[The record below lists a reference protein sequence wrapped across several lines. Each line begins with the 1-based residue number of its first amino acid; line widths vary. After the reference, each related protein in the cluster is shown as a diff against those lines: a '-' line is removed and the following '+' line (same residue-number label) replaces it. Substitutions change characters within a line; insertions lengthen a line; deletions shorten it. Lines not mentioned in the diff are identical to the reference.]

1 MELDEDRPFSFDLL
15 TDVHWAKNGL
25 DAYVT
30 LSHEVEN
37 MLDVKEREI
46 DEKFVAAMKH
56 VDKEEE
62 EFVAGSFALEL
73 RNYEST
79 FRYLQR
85 EAMFLTLYNYFENL
99 LNKLAKAVGEE
110 IKSRVK
116 LTDIHGK
123 GVERA
128 LLYLNRVSQF
138 EFKSAQAEKVLTEIR
153 GANQLRN
160 VIVHAGA
167 VLPAAAKEH
176 VNQFVTAH
184 PHMEGKPGNDVLLQR
199 DFVPAFAEI
208 LGQFFDRLHDEM
220 QDYMDRTWRLADT
233 SDKSPK

>member
-1 MELDEDRPFSFDLL
+1 MELNEDRPFSFELL

-25 DAYVT
+25 DAYVA
-30 LSHEVEN
+30 LAHEVEN
-37 MLDVKEREI
+37 MLDVKQRDI
-46 DEKFVAAMKH
+46 GEKFVEAMKD

-73 RNYEST
+73 RDYEST

-99 LNKLAKAVGEE
+99 LNKLAKSIGEE

-116 LTDIHGK
+116 LSDIQGK

-128 LLYLNRVSQF
+128 LLYLNRVSHF
-138 EFKSAQAEKVLTEIR
+138 EFKGVQSEKVLSEIR

-167 VLPAAAKEH
+167 VLPVAAKDH
-176 VNQFVTAH
+176 VNQYVAAH
-184 PHMEGKPGNDVLLQR
+184 PHLEGKPGKDVLLQR
-199 DFVPAFAEI
+199 DFVPSFAET

-220 QDYMDRTWRLADT
+220 QAYMDRTWRL
-233 SDKSPK
+233 SDSPDKP

>member
-1 MELDEDRPFSFDLL
+1 
-15 TDVHWAKNGL
+15 
-25 DAYVT
+25 
-30 LSHEVEN
+30 
-37 MLDVKEREI
+37 
-46 DEKFVAAMKH
+46 MKD

-62 EFVAGSFALEL
+62 EFVAGSFSLEL
-73 RNYEST
+73 RDYEST
-79 FRYLQR
+79 FRFLQR

-99 LNKLAKAVGEE
+99 LNKLAKAIGEE

-138 EFKSAQAEKVLTEIR
+138 EFTSAQAEKVLTEIR

-167 VLPAAAKEH
+167 LLPAVAKEH
-176 VNQFVTAH
+176 VNQFVAAH
-184 PHMEGKPGNDVLLQR
+184 PHLEGKPGSDVLLQR
-199 DFVPAFAEI
+199 DFVPAFAET

-220 QDYMDRTWRLADT
+220 QVYMDRTWRLADT
-233 SDKSPK
+233 SDRSPT